1 MKRDITDEIDKKRAE
16 LKELE
21 AELKNFESLP
31 EECKLADVIHEEMCT
46 HNHTDGCGWHYE
58 SWEEGLK
65 GKGWSKTQYIKKARK
80 MLKIVDYATAVKV
93 VKALRD

>member
-1 MKRDITDEIDKKRAE
+1 
-16 LKELE
+16 
-21 AELKNFESLP
+21 
-31 EECKLADVIHEEMCT
+31 MCT